1 MLKKVIEYEDFNG
14 EKVVEEHYFHLSKAE
29 LVEME
34 MQHKGGM
41 HDYLQKI
48 IASEDGKAI
57 ITEFKNLI
65 LQSFGERSVDG
76 RRFIKSQELRDWF
89 ESSEGYSTL
98 FMELCTDAEKAA
110 EFINGIIPK
119 DIEKDLAKLQPPE
132 PPREDLAE
140 PSVKL
145 VEPPREL
152 SLQEATAMDGDEL
165 RSGIATGK
173 YKLS

>member
-1 MLKKVIEYEDFNG
+1 LLKKTIEYEDFNG
-14 EKVVEEHYFHLSKAE
+14 EKVTEEHYFHLSKAE

-41 HDYLQKI
+41 HDYLQNI
-48 IASEDGKAI
+48 VASEDGRAI
-57 ITEFKNLI
+57 IAEFKRLI

-89 ESSEGYSTL
+89 ESSEAYSTL

-110 EFINGIIPK
+110 EFINGIVPK
-119 DIEKDLAKLQPPE
+119 DLEQDLAKLQP
-132 PPREDLAE
+132 AE
-140 PSVKL
+140 ERPVKL
-145 VEPPREL
+145 AEPPREL